1 MLTLDEAKRWLGVSG
16 TDNDVLLTQL
26 ITAADKDL
34 KAKVGDY
41 DKSSELAKLYM
52 QFWVGNL
59 YADRF
64 GELNNKEGSAVKQ
77 AMDNILFELRLL
89 TEAEKDEDDNA

>member
-16 TDNDVLLTQL
+16 EDNDLLLTQL
-26 ITAADKDL
+26 ITAADSDL
-34 KAKVGDY
+34 KAKVGEY
-41 DKSSELAKLYM
+41 NESSELAKLYM

-89 TEAEKDEDDNA
+89 TEAEQDENDND

>member
-16 TDNDVLLTQL
+16 EDNDLLLTQL
-26 ITAADKDL
+26 ITAADSDL
-34 KAKVGDY
+34 RAKVGEY
-41 DKSSELAKLYM
+41 DESSELAKLYM

-64 GELNNKEGSAVKQ
+64 GELSNKEGSAVKQ
-77 AMDNILFELRLL
+77 AMENILFELRLL
-89 TEAEKDEDDNA
+89 TEAEQDENDNA